1 MSEQERL
8 QTLQRKLYLK
18 AKQEKSYRFYVLY
31 DKLFLDYILSQAYE
45 KVRRAGG
52 SPGID
57 DQTFTDIERAGVA
70 AFLTSLKEDLRR
82 RTYRP
87 QPVKRVWIEKAN
99 GGQRPL
105 GIPTIRDRVAQT
117 ACKLVIEPIFE
128 ADFEDSSHGFRPKR
142 SAHGAIKQIKAHLQS
157 GKVEVYDADLSK
169 YFDTIPHEKLMTTLR
184 LRIRDSRVLKLITLW
199 LKPQW

>member
-18 AKQEKSYRFYVLY
+18 AKQEKGYRFYVLY

-57 DQTFTDIERAGVA
+57 DQTFTDIERTGVA